1 MLTVDDLKFNIDWL
15 NGVLP
20 ITDFKFVEDFLNTF
34 PAISLDHWVE
44 SPGRFNY
51 NYGIEYAGMPGFRF
65 CYNIRSLY
73 QQSGDETYRKDDE
86 YRDPDN
92 TGLIPSKGEN
102 NNAYVFLQVSGDAI
116 RMLQKF
122 GLIHDLFTFLHAFK
136 FRCTRFDVNCDIFSP
151 DNEVVDLIGEAS
163 EYFVNPVRGKPTF
176 RSRYFRRQNKT
187 IRVQQNYDAVLD
199 CMTKNVTIGNHGSMT
214 GMFRCYNKRLEVFET
229 KKAEVALELWRS
241 HGEPEYWFRL
251 EYELHKASAENIF
264 NAYMNDGK
272 FNNISAFL
280 TAYNMFF
287 EIVNCTCFSSLQYC
301 PIVSFWADFNDLVIS
316 ANNNFAQFDIRNEKV
331 TNDDFIPS
339 LELDKRFYLR
349 IAGVID
355 SCMYLYDHDVEFR
368 RCFDKRID
376 FLKSSE
382 NLRYIHRF
390 ARAVNGI

>member
-1 MLTVDDLKFNIDWL
+1 MLCADDLKFDIDWL

-20 ITDFKFVEDFLNTF
+20 ITDFKWVEDFLNTF
-34 PAISLDHWVE
+34 PAINMDHWVE
-44 SPGRFNY
+44 SQGRFNY
-51 NYGIEYAGMPGFRF
+51 NFGIEYAGMPGFRF

-73 QQSGDETYRKDDE
+73 QQTGDEEFRKDDE

-92 TGLIPSKGEN
+92 HGLIPSKGEN

-122 GLIHDLFTFLHAFK
+122 GLMHDLLTFLHAFN
-136 FRCTRFDVNCDIFSP
+136 FRCTRFDVNCDIFSA
-151 DNEVVDLIGEAS
+151 DNDVVDLIAEAS

-176 RSRYFRRQNKT
+176 RSKYFRRANKT
-187 IRVQQNYDAVLD
+187 IRVNQNYDFVLEK
-199 CMTKNVTIGNHGSMT
+199 MTKNITIGNHGSQT

-241 HGEPEYWFRL
+241 HGEPEYWYRL
-251 EYELHKASAENIF
+251 EYELHKTSAENIF
-264 NAYMNDGK
+264 NAYMQDGK
-272 FNNISAFL
+272 FNNIAAFV
-280 TAYNMFF
+280 TVFNMFF
-287 EIVNCTCFSSLQYC
+287 DIVIYSSTNPSDNKVVPFWLEFQDVIVQSNTCF
-301 PIVSFWADFNDLVIS
+301 V
-316 ANNNFAQFDIRNEKV
+316 QFGEVNKKI

-355 SCMYLYDHDVEFR
+355 SCMYLYDHDSEFR

-376 FLKSSE
+376 YLKTSE
-382 NLRYIHRF
+382 NLRYLHRF
-390 ARAVNGI
+390 ARAVNSI